1 MVSDFKKRARYDLT
15 SLKIRIS
22 VVTCACCFLASCLPE
37 PLEVTNIPA
46 IKTEIVVSSQIV
58 PDQSLVV
65 LLTKTIGALDAS
77 NDSDTQELI
86 DQIAVNDA
94 LVILTGPT
102 GMDTLLFLGNGLY
115 GGAFIPFQAGE
126 EYTLTVVSELGEI
139 TATTVVKP
147 QVLFETVEASLYTN
161 GYGDTLAQVA
171 YTLNDPE
178 VLNWYMLNVQEVE
191 RVDATENLINPRA
204 FTKLIDDADFNGGE
218 FTQQFRVFPRD
229 YRPGDTIAV
238 SLSNISKEYY
248 DFMKL
253 RIDNRFSFVEF
264 LGEPVNY
271 PTNVIGGKGFF
282 NLYIPDVR
290 FFVLEADE

>member
-1 MVSDFKKRARYDLT
+1 MVSNSKKRT
-15 SLKIRIS
+15 IIISLNVWMGILA
-22 VVTCACCFLASCLPE
+22 CACFLGSCLPD
-37 PLEVTNIPA
+37 PLEVTGIPGA
-46 IKTEIVVSSQIV
+46 KTEIVVSSQIV

-77 NDSDTQELI
+77 DDSDPQELI

-94 LVILTGPT
+94 IVFLIGPT
-102 GMDTLLFLGNGLY
+102 RTDTLLFLANGLY
-115 GGAFIPFQAGE
+115 GGAFIPFEIGE
-126 EYTLTVVSELGEI
+126 QYTLKVVSDALGEI

-161 GYGDTLAQVA
+161 GFGDTLAQVD
-171 YTLNDPE
+171 YTLNDPD
-178 VLNWYMLNVQEVE
+178 VQNWYMLNVQEVE
-191 RVDATENLINPRA
+191 RLDATENLINPRA
-204 FTKLIDDADFNGGE
+204 FTKLLEDTDFNGSE
-218 FTQQFRVFPRD
+218 FNQQFRVFPRD
-229 YRPGDTIAV
+229 YSPGDTIAV

-290 FFVLEADE
+290 IFVLEEEE